1 GRFNFVSGCHYGT
14 WQVGA
19 AIILDANGNP
29 VLAPH
34 GEPNLVVFFADA
46 KAGTIHDNW
55 NTLGMR
61 GTGSHDME
69 MQQVFV
75 PDRRTVMLGPIH
87 PGSAFQGS
95 LYRLHNYLAPPTV
108 AAVALGI
115 ARSALQSAID
125 LAGRKT
131 PNFASSSI
139 AARPVAQDRL
149 ARAKARLD
157 AARAYL
163 LCTLDEVQGYFEDGG
178 EFSPEAALPVL
189 LASCHAVD
197 AAVQTVNDVSTVV
210 GTSSFR
216 VGEGFE
222 RHVRDINT
230 VSRHAFGSDARFESA
245 GKILLGQPADF
256 AFLLF

>member
-1 GRFNFVSGCHYGT
+1 
-14 WQVGA
+14 
-19 AIILDANGNP
+19 
-29 VLAPH
+29 
-34 GEPNLVVFFADA
+34 
-46 KAGTIHDNW
+46 
-55 NTLGMR
+55 
-61 GTGSHDME
+61 ME

-115 ARSALQSAID
+115 ARSALQSAIE

-131 PNFASSSI
+131 PNFPSSSI

-163 LCTLDEVQGYFEDGG
+163 LCTLDEVQGYFDDGG

-197 AAVQTVNDVSTVV
+197 AAVQRANDVRSDLAPAGGAFYAKASWSVDNCAALRSSERCWVQPLT
-210 GTSSFR
+210 GPRDRRFTDTSR
-216 VGEGFE
+216 
-222 RHVRDINT
+222 RDNSLPVI
-230 VSRHAFGSDARFESA
+230 VPR
-245 GKILLGQPADF
+245 Q
-256 AFLLF
+256 